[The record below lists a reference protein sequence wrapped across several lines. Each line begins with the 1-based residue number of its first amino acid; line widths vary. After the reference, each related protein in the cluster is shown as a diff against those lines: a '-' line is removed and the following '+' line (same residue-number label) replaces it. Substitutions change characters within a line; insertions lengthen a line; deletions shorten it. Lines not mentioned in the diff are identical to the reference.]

1 MAQPSL
7 TRLRQA
13 ARASQLYYGR
23 RETME
28 SIAAELKVSRSS
40 VSRLLDL
47 ARQVGLV
54 DIRLRSLDELTAQ
67 NQRVLDQRFQITSR
81 IVSVSPTTSLVDRQD
96 IVARHAARFLTR
108 VMDSNMS
115 LGVAWGSTTAAISR
129 HIAPIETANS
139 EVVQLNGAG
148 NPTTTGIDYASEI
161 LRRFAE
167 SFGARLQQF
176 PVPAFFDSA
185 ETRELM
191 WKERSTRRVLDMQAR
206 LDIALFGVG
215 APFAKIPSHVYIG
228 GYLDEADYRTLEIDG
243 VVGDVA
249 TVFYRT
255 DGSTEGIELN
265 RRATG
270 PDFSVLRAIPRRICV
285 VSDRSKVP
293 ALLGALT
300 AGLVTDL
307 VIDDDSARGLL
318 DAGSADSQSAL
329 SVRE

>member
-1 MAQPSL
+1 MDA
-7 TRLRQA
+7 
-13 ARASQLYYGR
+13 
-23 RETME
+23 
-28 SIAAELKVSRSS
+28 IAADLGVSRSS

-67 NQRVLDQRFQITSR
+67 NQQALDHRFRITSR
-81 IVSVSPTTSLVDRQD
+81 IVPVPPSASIVDRQE
-96 IVARHAARFLTR
+96 IVARQAARFLSR

-115 LGVAWGSTTAAISR
+115 LGVAWGSTMGAISR
-129 HIAPIETANS
+129 HVTPRETHNS

-148 NPTTTGIDYASEI
+148 NPNTTGIDYASEI
-161 LRRFAE
+161 LRRIAE
-167 SFGARLQQF
+167 SLGARLQQF

-191 WKERSTRRVLDMQAR
+191 WRERSTRRVLEMQSR
-206 LDIALFGVG
+206 LDVALFGIG
-215 APFAKIPSHVYIG
+215 APFANIPSHVYIG
-228 GYLDEADYRTLEIDG
+228 GYLDERDYRTLEREG

-249 TVFYRT
+249 TVFYRA

-270 PDFSVLRAIPRRICV
+270 PDFSILRKIPRKICV
-285 VSDRSKVP
+285 VSDRSKIP
-293 ALLGALT
+293 ALIGALR

-307 VIDDDSARGLL
+307 IIDEDTARALLDTVSTDSASGLN
-318 DAGSADSQSAL
+318 S
-329 SVRE
+329 RE